1 MPALDAEIL
10 ARLQFAF
17 TVSFH
22 ILFPTLTIGLS
33 GFLLILEARWL
44 RSGDEVFL
52 RLYHFW
58 VRLFALTFGMGVVSG
73 LVLSYQFGT
82 NWSEFSRVSGPVLGP
97 LIGFEVLT
105 AFFMEAGFLGVMLFG
120 WNKVGPR
127 LHFLAT
133 CLVAFGTT
141 LSAFWIL
148 SANSWMQTPAGAHI
162 DPVLG
167 SYVPD
172 DWLAIIFNPSF
183 LYRLA
188 HMLTASFLTASLFVG
203 GISSFYLLSG
213 KHTDLARKSQS
224 IALWAILVLA
234 PLQIFIGDQH
244 GLNVLE
250 HQPIKVAAMEGNWE
264 REAGAPLLL
273 FALPDSKAEKNH
285 LEIGVPHA
293 ASLILTH
300 QWDGIVPGLKDVA
313 KEDRPPVGV
322 VFWSFRVMVGLGVI
336 FLLIGLWGVY
346 ARLKGTLES
355 DRLFNWLCLVA
366 TPSGFAATLA
376 GWFVAEVGR
385 QPYTIYGVLRTADSA
400 SPVISATMI
409 ATSLTIFLLVYG
421 GLFGAYLYYLVKLIR
436 VGPALPALESDEE
449 KPDAMQGARPG
460 LVVPAE

>member
-22 ILFPTLTIGLS
+22 ILFPTLTIGLA
-33 GFLLILEARWL
+33 GFLLILEGRWL

-58 VRLFALTFGMGVVSG
+58 VRIFALTFGMGVVSG

-82 NWSEFSRVSGPVLGP
+82 NWSEFSRIAGPVVGP

-127 LHFLAT
+127 LHFMAT

-148 SANSWMQTPAGAHI
+148 SANSWMQTPQGAVI

-167 SYVPD
+167 SYIPQ
-172 DWLAIIFNPSF
+172 DWFAIIFNPSF
-183 LYRLA
+183 PYRLA
-188 HMLTASFLTASLFVG
+188 HMLTASFLTTAVFIAGVAG
-203 GISSFYLLSG
+203 FYLLG
-213 KHTDLARKSQS
+213 KRHLDIARKSQS
-224 IALWAILVLA
+224 MALWAILVLA

-244 GLNVLE
+244 GLNVFE
-250 HQPIKVAAMEGNWE
+250 HQPTKVAAMEGNWE
-264 REAGAPLLL
+264 TQAGAPLLL
-273 FALPDSKAEKNH
+273 FAIPDSKAEENH
-285 LEIGVPHA
+285 LEIGIPKV

-300 QWDGIVPGLKDVA
+300 DWNGIVPGLKDVP
-313 KEDRPPVGV
+313 KEDRPPVGI
-322 VFWSFRVMVGLGVI
+322 VFWSFRVMVGLGMLFV
-336 FLLIGLWGVY
+336 LIGAWGLY
-346 ARLKGTLES
+346 ARFKGTLET
-355 DRLFNWLCLVA
+355 DVWFNRLCLISMP
-366 TPSGFAATLA
+366 TGFIATLA

-385 QPYTIYGVLRTADSA
+385 QPYTIYGVLRTADSI

-409 ATSLTIFLLVYG
+409 ATTLAVFLVVYG

-436 VGPALPALESDEE
+436 VGPALPAPEAEDD
-449 KPDAMQGARPG
+449 KPDAMRGARPG

>member
-22 ILFPTLTIGLS
+22 ILFPTLTIGMA
-33 GFLLILEARWL
+33 GFLLIVEANWL
-44 RSGDEVFL
+44 RTKDEAYL

-58 VRLFALTFGMGVVSG
+58 VRIFALTFGMGVVSG
-73 LVLSYQFGT
+73 IVLSYQFGT
-82 NWSEFSRVSGPVLGP
+82 NWSEFSRIGGPVLGP

-133 CLVAFGTT
+133 FLVAFGTT

-148 SANSWMQTPAGAHI
+148 SANSWMQTPQGAHI
-162 DPVLG
+162 DPALG
-167 SYVPD
+167 SFVPD
-172 DWLAIIFNPSF
+172 DWWAIVFNPSF
-183 LYRLA
+183 PYRLA
-188 HMLTASFLTASLFVG
+188 HMLTASFLTTAIFIAGVSA
-203 GISSFYLLSG
+203 FYLLSG
-213 KHTDLARKSQS
+213 KHTVLARKSQS
-224 IALWAILVLA
+224 IALWAVLVLA
-234 PLQIFIGDQH
+234 PLQIFIGDLH

-250 HQPIKVAAMEGNWE
+250 HQPTKIAAMEANWE
-264 REAGAPLLL
+264 RQAGAPLLL
-273 FALPDSKAEKNH
+273 FAIPDSKAEKNH
-285 LEIGVPHA
+285 LEVKIPKG

-300 QWDGIVPGLKDVA
+300 DPNGIVPGLNDVPKD
-313 KEDRPPVGV
+313 ERPPVGV
-322 VFWSFRVMVGLGVI
+322 VFWSFRVMVGLGLV
-336 FLLIGLWGVY
+336 FLLIGVWGLY
-346 ARLKGTLES
+346 ARVKGTLTS
-355 DRLFNWLCLVA
+355 NTWFNRLCLAA
-366 TPSGFAATLA
+366 TPLGFVATLA

-409 ATSLTIFLLVYG
+409 ATTLTVFLVVYG

-436 VGPALPALESDEE
+436 LGPALPAPESDAD
-449 KPDAMQGARPG
+449 KPEAMQGARPG
-460 LVVPAE
+460 LVVPAD

>member
-1 MPALDAEIL
+1 MPALDAEML

-17 TVSFH
+17 TISFH
-22 ILFPTLTIGLS
+22 ILFPTITIGLA

-44 RSGDEVFL
+44 RTGDEIFL

-58 VRLFALTFGMGVVSG
+58 IRLFALTFGMGVVSG
-73 LVLSYQFGT
+73 IVLSYQFGT
-82 NWSEFSRVSGPVLGP
+82 NWSEFSRISGPVLGP

-120 WNKVGPR
+120 WDKVGPR

-167 SYVPD
+167 SFVAD
-172 DWLAIIFNPSF
+172 DWFAIIFNPSF
-183 LYRLA
+183 PYRLA
-188 HMLTASFLTASLFVG
+188 HMLTAAYLTTSIFVA
-203 GISSFYLLSG
+203 GISSFYLLG
-213 KHTDLARKSQS
+213 GRHTELARKSQS
-224 IALWAILVLA
+224 IALWAVLILA

-250 HQPIKVAAMEGNWE
+250 YQPTKVAAMEGNWD
-264 REAGAPLLL
+264 RQAGAPLLL
-273 FALPDSKAEKNH
+273 FAIPDSKKEKNH
-285 LEIGVPHA
+285 LELAIPHG

-300 QWDGIVPGLKDVA
+300 KWDGVVPGLRDVPKA
-313 KEDRPPVGV
+313 DRPPVGV
-322 VFWSFRVMVGLGVI
+322 VFWSFRVMVGLGVL
-336 FLLIGLWGVY
+336 FLLIGAWGLY
-346 ARLKGTLES
+346 ARIKDRLES
-355 DRLFNWLCLVA
+355 DRWFNRLCVAA
-366 TPSGFAATLA
+366 TPLGLVATLA

-400 SPVISATMI
+400 SPIVSATMI
-409 ATSLTIFLLVYG
+409 ASTLAVFLVVYG
-421 GLFGAYLYYLVKLIR
+421 GLFGAYLYYLGKLIR
-436 VGPALPALESDEE
+436 VGPSMPATEREE
-449 KPDAMQGARPG
+449 HPEAVQGARPG
-460 LVVPAE
+460 LVVPHDE

>member
-1 MPALDAEIL
+1 MPAVDAEIL

-17 TVSFH
+17 TISFH
-22 ILFPTLTIGLS
+22 ILFPTLTIGLA
-33 GFLLILEARWL
+33 GFLVLFEALWL
-44 RSGDEVFL
+44 KRGNEAYL

-58 VRLFALTFGMGVVSG
+58 VRIFALTFGMGVVSG

-82 NWSEFSRVSGPVLGP
+82 NWSEFSRISGPVLGP

-105 AFFMEAGFLGVMLFG
+105 AFFLESGFLGVMLFG
-120 WNKVGPR
+120 WDKVGPR
-127 LHFLAT
+127 LHFMAT
-133 CLVAFGTT
+133 CLVGFGTT

-162 DPVLG
+162 DPALG

-172 DWLAIIFNPSF
+172 DWFAIIFNPSF
-183 LYRLA
+183 PYRLA
-188 HMLTASFLTASLFVG
+188 HMLTASFLTTALFIA
-203 GISSFYLLSG
+203 GISAFYLLSR
-213 KHTDLARKSQS
+213 KHTELARKSQS

-234 PLQIFIGDQH
+234 PLQIFIGDAH

-250 HQPIKVAAMEGNWE
+250 HQPIKVAAMEGNWN

-273 FALPDSKAEKNH
+273 FAIPDSKAEANH
-285 LEIGVPHA
+285 LEIKIPHG

-300 QWDGIVPGLKDVA
+300 QWDGVVPGLKDVP

-322 VFWSFRVMVGLGVI
+322 VFWSFRVMVGLGFV
-336 FLLIGLWGVY
+336 FLLIGAWGLY
-346 ARLKGTLES
+346 ARVRGTLEHS
-355 DRLFNWLCLVA
+355 TWLNRLCLAA
-366 TPSGFAATLA
+366 TPAGFVATLA

-400 SPVISATMI
+400 SPVISGTMI
-409 ATSLTIFLLVYG
+409 ATTLTIFLIVYG
-421 GLFGAYLYYLVKLIR
+421 GLFGAYVYYLIKLIR
-436 VGPALPALESDEE
+436 TGPALPPSDADAD
-449 KPDAMQGARPG
+449 KPDAIRGARPG

>member
-1 MPALDAEIL
+1 MSAPDAEIL

-17 TVSFH
+17 TISFH
-22 ILFPTLTIGLS
+22 ILFPTLTIGLAA
-33 GFLLILEARWL
+33 FLFFVEAAWL
-44 RSGDEVFL
+44 RTKDETYL

-58 VRLFALTFGMGVVSG
+58 VRIFALTFGMGVVSG
-73 LVLSYQFGT
+73 LVLSYQLGT
-82 NWSEFSRVSGPVLGP
+82 NWSEFSRISGPVLGP

-133 CLVAFGTT
+133 FLVAFGTM
-141 LSAFWIL
+141 LSSFWIL
-148 SANSWMQTPAGAHI
+148 SANSWMQTPQGAHL

-167 SYVPD
+167 SFVPD

-183 LYRLA
+183 LYRLS
-188 HMLTASFLTASLFVG
+188 HMLTASFLTTAIFIAGVSAYYHLA
-203 GISSFYLLSG
+203 G
-213 KHTDLARKSQS
+213 KHKALAAKSQS

-244 GLNVLE
+244 GLNVLA
-250 HQPIKVAAMEGNWE
+250 HQPVKVAAMEANWD
-264 REAGAPLLL
+264 RQAGAPLIL
-273 FALPDSKAEKNH
+273 FALPDSKLEKNH
-285 LEIGVPHA
+285 FEISIPKG

-300 QWDGIVPGLKDVA
+300 DPNGVVPGLKDVP

-322 VFWSFRVMVGLGVI
+322 VFWSFRVMVGLGVL
-336 FLLIGLWGVY
+336 FLLIGLWGAY
-346 ARLKGTLES
+346 ARYRGTLVH
-355 DRLFNWLCLVA
+355 DVWLNRLCLAA
-366 TPSGFAATLA
+366 TPAGFVATLA

-409 ATSLTIFLLVYG
+409 AATLTAFLIVYG

-436 VGPALPALESDEE
+436 VGPALPAPENEDETPE
-449 KPDAMQGARPG
+449 AIRGARPG
-460 LVVPAE
+460 LVVPGE

>member
-1 MPALDAEIL
+1 MPAPDAEIL

-22 ILFPTLTIGLS
+22 ILFPTLTIGLA
-33 GFLLILEARWL
+33 GFLLFVEAAWL
-44 RSGDEVFL
+44 RTKDGAYL

-58 VRLFALTFGMGVVSG
+58 VRIFALTFGMGVVSG
-73 LVLSYQFGT
+73 IVLSYQFGT
-82 NWSEFSRVSGPVLGP
+82 NWSEFSRISGPVLGP

-133 CLVAFGTT
+133 FLVAFGTT
-141 LSAFWIL
+141 LSSFWIL
-148 SANSWMQTPAGAHI
+148 SANSWMQTPQGAHI

-172 DWLAIIFNPSF
+172 DWWAIIFNPSF
-183 LYRLA
+183 PYRLS
-188 HMLTASFLTASLFVG
+188 HMLTASFLTTAIFIAGVSAYYV
-203 GISSFYLLSG
+203 LSG
-213 KHTDLARKSQS
+213 KHKALAAKSQS
-224 IALWAILVLA
+224 IALWAVLVLA

-250 HQPIKVAAMEGNWE
+250 HQPIKVAAMEANWD
-264 REAGAPLLL
+264 RQAGAPLLL
-273 FALPDSKAEKNH
+273 FALPDSKLEKNH
-285 LEIGVPHA
+285 FEISIPKG

-300 QWDGIVPGLKDVA
+300 DPNGVVPGLKDVP

-322 VFWSFRVMVGLGVI
+322 VFWSFRVMVGLGML
-336 FLLIGLWGVY
+336 FLLIGVWGAY
-346 ARLKGTLES
+346 TRYKGGLQKS
-355 DRLFNWLCLVA
+355 VWFNRLCLIA
-366 TPSGFAATLA
+366 TPTGFIATLA

-385 QPYTIYGVLRTADSA
+385 QPYTIYGVLRTGDSA

-409 ATSLTIFLLVYG
+409 ATTLTVFLIVYG

-436 VGPALPALESDEE
+436 VGPALPPPENEDEA
-449 KPDAMQGARPG
+449 PDAIRGARPG

>member
-22 ILFPTLTIGLS
+22 ILFPTLTIGLA
-33 GFLLILEARWL
+33 GFLLFVEVNWL
-44 RSGDEVFL
+44 RTKDEVYL

-58 VRLFALTFGMGVVSG
+58 VRIFALTFGMGVVSG
-73 LVLSYQFGT
+73 IVLSYQFGT
-82 NWSEFSRVSGPVLGP
+82 NWSEFSRIAGPVVGP

-127 LHFLAT
+127 LHVMAT
-133 CLVAFGTT
+133 FLVAFGTT
-141 LSAFWIL
+141 LSSFWIL
-148 SANSWMQTPAGAHI
+148 AANSWMQTPQGAYL
-162 DPVLG
+162 DPALG
-167 SYVPD
+167 YFVPE
-172 DWLAIIFNPSF
+172 DWWAIIFNPSF
-183 LYRLA
+183 PYRLS
-188 HMLTASFLTASLFVG
+188 HMLTASFLTTAIFIAGVSA
-203 GISSFYLLSG
+203 FYLLSG
-213 KHTDLARKSQS
+213 KHTLLARKSQS

-250 HQPIKVAAMEGNWE
+250 HQPVKVAAMEGNWE
-264 REAGAPLLL
+264 RQAGAPLLL
-273 FALPDSKAEKNH
+273 FAIPDSKAEKNH
-285 LEIGVPHA
+285 LEIGIPKV

-300 QWDGIVPGLKDVA
+300 DPNGIVPGLKDVP

-322 VFWSFRVMVGLGVI
+322 VFWSFRVMVALGFL
-336 FLLIGLWGVY
+336 FLLIGGWGLY
-346 ARLKGTLES
+346 ARLKGNLENNVWLN
-355 DRLFNWLCLVA
+355 RLCLVA
-366 TPSGFAATLA
+366 MPTGFIATLA

-385 QPYTIYGVLRTADSA
+385 QPYLVYGVLRTADSI

-409 ATSLTIFLLVYG
+409 ATTLTVFLVVYG

-436 VGPALPALESDEE
+436 VGPALPAPESDAD
-449 KPDAMQGARPG
+449 KPNAMQGARPG

>member
-1 MPALDAEIL
+1 MPAIDAETL

-22 ILFPTLTIGLS
+22 ILFPTLTIGMS
-33 GFLLILEARWL
+33 AFLVIVEARWL
-44 RSGDEVFL
+44 RTHDEAFL

-82 NWSEFSRVSGPVLGP
+82 NWAEFSRVSGPVLGP

-120 WNKVGPR
+120 WDKVGPR

-162 DPVLG
+162 DPAVG

-183 LYRLA
+183 PYRLT
-188 HMLTASFLTASLFVG
+188 HMVTASFLTTALFIA
-203 GISSFYLLSG
+203 GISAFYLLKG
-213 KHTDLARKSQS
+213 KHTELARKSQS
-224 IALWAILVLA
+224 MALWAILILA
-234 PLQIFIGDQH
+234 PLQIFLGDLH

-250 HQPIKVAAMEGNWE
+250 HQPTKVAAMEANWN
-264 REAGAPLLL
+264 REAGAPLIL
-273 FALPDSKAEKNH
+273 FAIPDSKTETNH
-285 LEIGVPHA
+285 LEVTIPHG
-293 ASLILTH
+293 ASLVLTH
-300 QWDGIVPGLKDVA
+300 SWNGIVPGLKDVP

-322 VFWSFRVMVGLGVI
+322 VFWSFRVMVGLGFI
-336 FLLIGLWGVY
+336 FLFIGLWGLY
-346 ARLKGTLES
+346 ARYKGRLES
-355 DRLFNWLCLVA
+355 DRWLNRLCLAA
-366 TPSGFAATLA
+366 TPTGFIATLA

-385 QPYTIYGVLRTADSA
+385 QPYTIYGVLRTADSV
-400 SPVISATMI
+400 SPVISGTMV
-409 ATSLTIFLLVYG
+409 ATSLTIFLVVYG
-421 GLFGAYLYYLVKLIR
+421 GIFGAYMYYLIKLIR
-436 VGPALPALESDEE
+436 VGPALPPPENEE
-449 KPDAMQGARPG
+449 DKPEAIRGARPG